1 MKLQIRGSLPV
12 ILIFLLGLGL
22 IQVGC
27 ENADFTKPKAKF
39 AFPLGHDT
47 AVLYLDS
54 VFYEIDCGI
63 HQFDDARCQAF
74 ESDDCRI
81 FCNFSHMSGLIL
93 ELYTSTN
100 QTKFDSLV
108 QASMLE
114 KLNYQYP
121 ESTLEKFTAI
131 KKRHGMESGNAMVY
145 KIADIKYLRF
155 GGFSLDKRIL
165 LSIQIELKTNKY
177 TPEQVLFSFLD
188 NLSFHRRS
196 GQ

>member
-1 MKLQIRGSLPV
+1 MIM
-12 ILIFLLGLGL
+12 IFLLGLGL

-39 AFPLGHDT
+39 VISLGDDDT

-54 VFYEIDCGI
+54 AFYEIDCGK
-63 HQFDDARCQAF
+63 HQFDDALCQAF

-81 FCNFSHMSGLIL
+81 FCNFSYPPKSIL
-93 ELYTSTN
+93 ELYTSN
-100 QTKFDSLV
+100 GQLRFDSLV
-108 QASMLE
+108 HASMLE
-114 KLNYQYP
+114 ALTYQYP

-131 KKRHGMESGNAMVY
+131 RKHHDIEFGNAMVY
-145 KIADIKYLRF
+145 KIADRKYLRF
-155 GGFSLDKRIL
+155 GGISLNKETL

-188 NLSFHRRS
+188 NLRFHRRLD
-196 GQ
+196 

>member
-1 MKLQIRGSLPV
+1 MKSQIRGSLPT
-12 ILIFLLGLGL
+12 LMFFFLGLGL

-54 VFYEIDCGI
+54 AFYEIDCGI

-81 FCNFSHMSGLIL
+81 FCNFNYMSNSIL
-93 ELYTSTN
+93 ELYTSN
-100 QTKFDSLV
+100 SQAQFDSLV

-114 KLNYQYP
+114 YLSYEFP
-121 ESTLEKFTAI
+121 GSTLEKHI
-131 KKRHGMESGNAMVY
+131 SIRKSRGIESGNAMVY

-188 NLSFHRRS
+188 NLRFHRRLD
-196 GQ
+196 Q